1 MRTYNLPTVLTHNH
15 PAQTASTRTSA
26 MQTEIELQGRLEVD
40 VEDGFEVEV
49 EGKRK
54 RRGTEGGAKENTA
67 GRSRGKGVS
76 Y

>member
-15 PAQTASTRTSA
+15 PAQTASTKTSV